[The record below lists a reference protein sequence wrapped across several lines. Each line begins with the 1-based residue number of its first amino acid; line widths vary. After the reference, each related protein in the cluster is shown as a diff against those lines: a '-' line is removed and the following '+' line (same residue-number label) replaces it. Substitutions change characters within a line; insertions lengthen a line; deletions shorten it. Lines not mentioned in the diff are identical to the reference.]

1 MFWTPFNEKWTHW
14 FFILSESDQELYIAF
29 LNNTE
34 RWSLILI
41 NNAIAFENCKQQLFT
56 LTMCLPACLWAQIT
70 RGLTI
75 RGLTI
80 RGSYDQ
86 GLLQSGVLTIRG
98 SYNQGFLRSGV
109 LQPGVPRIRG
119 SYNLGFKSTCLTWRV
134 CAQMLILIVKSYD
147 QGCVLIAN
155 SHIQCVSSAQML
167 KLTLRGHI
175 HIKPVLWCLLRS

>member
-1 MFWTPFNEKWTHW
+1 MFWTPFKEKWTHW

-70 RGLTI
+70 RG
-75 RGLTI
+75 
-80 RGSYDQ
+80 SYDQ
-86 GLLQSGVLTIRG
+86 GSYNQGFLRSGVLTIRG
-98 SYNQGFLRSGV
+98 SYNQGLLQSGV
-109 LQPGVPRIRG
+109 LTTRGLTTRG

-167 KLTLRGHI
+167 KFTLRDHI

>member
-1 MFWTPFNEKWTHW
+1 MLRMSLWYFWSWGRDWALLNQIKITCVWRSMFWTPFNEKWTHW

-70 RGLTI
+70 RGSYDQGSYNQGFL
-75 RGLTI
+75 RSGVLTI
-80 RGSYDQ
+80 RGSYNQ

-98 SYNQGFLRSGV
+98 LTT
-109 LQPGVPRIRG
+109 RG
-119 SYNLGFKSTCLTWRV
+119 S
-134 CAQMLILIVKSYD
+134 
-147 QGCVLIAN
+147 
-155 SHIQCVSSAQML
+155 
-167 KLTLRGHI
+167 
-175 HIKPVLWCLLRS
+175 